1 MQIDIG
7 KVRLIKTLDIYKG
20 QLEGIFTDELITY
33 QSDFAYINITHTPF
47 TSKMVNNLLRRGIPF
62 SFYPLNLSEYIEH
75 ARYTVEGGLDTTKVL
90 LADYIL
96 LPQNLIGLTGQELLD
111 KVAEHTNM
119 VKEESWDDQF
129 DNGNLYSVRQFM
141 EV

>member
-33 QSDFAYINITHTPF
+33 QSGFAYIDITHAPF
-47 TSKMVNNLLRRGIPF
+47 SSKIVNNLLRQGIPF

-75 ARYTVEGGLDTTKVL
+75 TRYTVEGELDTYKVL

-96 LPQNLIGLTGQELLD
+96 LPHELTGLTGQELLD
-111 KVAEHTNM
+111 KVTEHTNK

>member
-33 QSDFAYINITHTPF
+33 QSGFAYINITHAPF
-47 TSKMVNNLLRRGIPF
+47 TSEIVNTLLRQGIPF
-62 SFYPLNLSEYIEH
+62 SFYPLSLSEYIKH
-75 ARYTVEGGLDTTKVL
+75 TRYTVEGELDTTKVL

-119 VKEESWDDQF
+119 MKEESWDDQF

>member
-33 QSDFAYINITHTPF
+33 QSGFAYINITHAPF
-47 TSKMVNNLLRRGIPF
+47 TSKIVNNLLRQGIPF

-75 ARYTVEGGLDTTKVL
+75 TRYTVEGELDVSKVL

-96 LPQNLIGLTGQELLD
+96 LPHELIGLTGQELLD
-111 KVAEHTNM
+111 KVTEHTNK
-119 VKEESWDDQF
+119 VKEVSWDDQF